1 MLISQAYAQTGGAP
15 GGLGGLESILPLVLI
30 FVVFYMLLIRPQQ
43 KKMKEQR
50 EKIAG
55 VKRGD
60 RVVTSGGIVG
70 LVTKEIGDHEV
81 QVEIAEGI
89 RVRVVKATIT
99 DILARGQPVRAPQ
112 GSKDVVVEAEED
124 KPFIGVPADPSKAG
138 EPVKKPAG
146 LLDSLFGRKKS

>member
-15 GGLGGLESILPLVLI
+15 GGFGGLESILPLILI

-89 RVRVVKATIT
+89 RVRVVKGTIT
-99 DILARGQPVRAPQ
+99 DILARGQPVRAAA
-112 GSKDVVVEAEED
+112 KDGKEPVAEEED
-124 KPFIGVPADPSKAG
+124 KPFIGVPDPAAPAG
-138 EPVKKPAG
+138 AVKRPAG

>member
-15 GGLGGLESILPLVLI
+15 GGFGGLESILPLILI

-89 RVRVVKATIT
+89 RVRVVKGTIS
-99 DILARGQPVRAPQ
+99 DILARGQPVRAAQ
-112 GSKDVVVEAEED
+112 GGKEAAVETEED
-124 KPFIGVPADPSKAG
+124 KPFIGVPADPSKPG
-138 EPVKKPAG
+138 EPVRRPG